1 MVDDGSYRQVLG
13 SPPTDLT
20 PAALSQWNEVAK
32 DFSTFHRLIRA
43 QVGAPHHAD
52 DVLAEAKKNF
62 HSHLRRNGP
71 VSGEPRPYFVRICK
85 NAAKDHFNYLKK
97 LCEDFLLDDTSPH
110 AEKLLQDSILD
121 KDLLA
126 LVEVEDR
133 LRGSLKL
140 LKEELSPHELMVF
153 ILREAHRYDTGTI
166 AEYTGSTQ
174 GAVRQTLLRANRKIR
189 GPVLKRKLYLFRLI
203 PD

>member
-1 MVDDGSYRQVLG
+1 M
-13 SPPTDLT
+13 
-20 PAALSQWNEVAK
+20 
-32 DFSTFHRLIRA
+32 
-43 QVGAPHHAD
+43 
-52 DVLAEAKKNF
+52 
-62 HSHLRRNGP
+62 
-71 VSGEPRPYFVRICK
+71 
-85 NAAKDHFNYLKK
+85 KK

>member
-1 MVDDGSYRQVLG
+1 MADDGSYRQVLG

-20 PAALSQWNEVAK
+20 PAALSQWKEVAK
-32 DFSTFHRLIRA
+32 DFGSFHRLIRG
-43 QVGAPHHAD
+43 QGGARHHAD
-52 DVLAEAKKNF
+52 DVLAEAKKKF
-62 HSHLRRNGP
+62 HNHLRRNGP
-71 VSGEPRPYFVRICK
+71 VSGKPRSYFGMICK

-97 LCEDFLLDDTSPH
+97 LSEDFLLDDTSPH
-110 AEKLLQDSILD
+110 AEKRLQDSTLN

-140 LKEELSPHELMVF
+140 LKEELSPHELTVF
-153 ILREAHRYDTGTI
+153 ILREAHEYDTAAI
-166 AEYTGSTQ
+166 AEYTGSTKD
-174 GAVRQTLLRANRKIR
+174 AVRQTLLRANKKIR
-189 GPVLKRKLYLFRLI
+189 GPVLKRKLYLFRLV